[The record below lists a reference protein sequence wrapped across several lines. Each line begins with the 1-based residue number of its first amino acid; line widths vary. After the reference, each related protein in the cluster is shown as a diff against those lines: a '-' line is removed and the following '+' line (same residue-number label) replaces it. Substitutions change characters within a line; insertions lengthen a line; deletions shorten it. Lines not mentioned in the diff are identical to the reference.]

1 MGKRKNAKLRQITP
15 DFSWGLFLAGEW
27 YGKQACPHPRHC
39 GGTGAVG
46 PGAERRLEIPVRER
60 NRTYR
65 RSHDKT
71 QTGAEWGMK
80 MQEKGKIPLFFLR
93 RFVYT
98 KIWFLRGAGYVIND
112 TEKNVTGFS
121 VNAVRKRD

>member
-1 MGKRKNAKLRQITP
+1 
-15 DFSWGLFLAGEW
+15 
-27 YGKQACPHPRHC
+27 
-39 GGTGAVG
+39 
-46 PGAERRLEIPVRER
+46 
-60 NRTYR
+60 
-65 RSHDKT
+65 
-71 QTGAEWGMK
+71 MK